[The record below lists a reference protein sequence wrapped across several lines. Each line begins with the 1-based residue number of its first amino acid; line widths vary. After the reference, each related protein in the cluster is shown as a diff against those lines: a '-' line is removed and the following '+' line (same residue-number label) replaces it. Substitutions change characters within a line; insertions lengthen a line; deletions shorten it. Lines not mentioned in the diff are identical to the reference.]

1 MRRCDHARHV
11 PDRSTYELSCETKVQ
26 ALSAKEFQI
35 AELLMERPGMIVTTE
50 QLLSQVWGWDADVDT
65 SMVWVHISNLRKKL
79 ASLGSTTSIHV
90 NRGLG
95 YILETE
101 Q

>member
-65 SMVWVHISNLRKKL
+65 SMVRVHISNLRKKL
-79 ASLGSTTSIHV
+79 HAIGVRAESRFLR
-90 NRGLG
+90 NAG
-95 YILETE
+95 YILGE
-101 Q
+101 QP